1 VRAEDNPVRGRGPYG
16 NLVPAMTLEA
26 RAEMQARAERALRRG
41 ELAEAVSLYE
51 TLVRDFPSDEALSQR
66 LSLLRESLQPMELQ
80 ALQKAPAAPREER
93 LTLGPSSPIQEG
105 ERLFALGDYAGAAA
119 AYRRALQQRPDS
131 ELIQERLLEL
141 FQLARVT
148 PRHSPTDRALPKET
162 EPLLQALL
170 DRLAARKRLKGG

>member
-1 VRAEDNPVRGRGPYG
+1 MRGRGPHG

-51 TLVRDFPSDEALSQR
+51 TLVRECPSDEALSQR
-66 LSLLRESLQPMELQ
+66 LAQLRESLQPMELQ
-80 ALQKAPAAPREER
+80 ALQRASAAPREER

-119 AYRRALQQRPDS
+119 AYRRALQQRPDN

-148 PRHSPTDRALPKET
+148 SGRSPTDRALPKET

-170 DRLAARKRLKGG
+170 DRLAARKRRKGG